1 MEHCTKDALEFLKE
15 VRSRFIEDNK
25 RDKFDD
31 FVRLFM
37 AYKKERFHIVP
48 QIIFLYY
55 IMR

>member
-31 FVRLFM
+31 IVRLFM
-37 AYKKERFHIVP
+37 DYKIERFHIVP
-48 QIIFLYY
+48 
-55 IMR
+55 